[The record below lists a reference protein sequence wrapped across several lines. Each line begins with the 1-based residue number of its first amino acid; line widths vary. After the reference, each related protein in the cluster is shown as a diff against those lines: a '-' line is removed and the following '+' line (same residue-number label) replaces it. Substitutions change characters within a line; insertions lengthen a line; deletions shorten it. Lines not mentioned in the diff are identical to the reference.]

1 MPARESARREV
12 LRGVRGSRGASVRQL
27 RSPAV
32 GHRQVLLRVR
42 PSRRSRRAGGITAL
56 RGAGSLHSQTPGR
69 EDPVVKGRARGRA
82 QAGHRAL
89 RRPQGLD
96 GAARRPRSRGG
107 AHAPRPRARTHD
119 GGRPPLRGHGEPGDG
134 RRDHGAL
141 RRAARP
147 RGSRGARVLRR
158 APDAG
163 VAETLRG
170 RHAPLARGGGA
181 DPGRSQLGRG
191 RRPLGR
197 QRSPHGL
204 HRRGPDDPPRGP
216 DGTAGAARDGA
227 ADRRDRAAR
236 RGLRRGAVA
245 RAHPREGSPGPDRAL
260 RADGGGDGAHATA
273 GRGAPR
279 PHALRRPRRRG
290 RAPAPSP
297 RPGRRRPRPGGR
309 HRRRGRGGQVTAH
322 LRVHPLASGAGLADP
337 GGRLRLLRQ
346 GHQLPARDRPAQGL
360 LQDR

>member
-1 MPARESARREV
+1 MSRCPQCQHENPQGARFCNGCGARAELACAQCGQV
-12 LRGVRGSRGASVRQL
+12 NPSGSRFCNGCGAKLGDPAPSGPEARFT
-27 RSPAV
+27 SPESYNPRHLAETI
-32 GHRQVLLRVR
+32 LT
-42 PSRRSRRAGGITAL
+42 SKAAL
-56 RGAGSLHSQTPGR
+56 EGERKH
-69 EDPVVKGRARGRA
+69 
-82 QAGHRAL
+82 GHRAL

-96 GAARRPRSRGG
+96 GAACRPRPRGGAQDPRSR
-107 AHAPRPRARTHD
+107 PRAHD

-163 VAETLRG
+163 VAEALRG

-181 DPGRSQLGRG
+181 DPGRPQLGGG

-204 HRRGPDDPPRGP
+204 HGRGPDHSPRGP
-216 DGTAGAARDGA
+216 DGAAGAARDRP

-236 RGLRRGAVA
+236 RGLRRGEVA
-245 RAHPREGSPGPDRAL
+245 RADPREGPPGPDRDL
-260 RADGGGDGAHATA
+260 RADGGGYGADAAA

-290 RAPAPSP
+290 RAPAPGP
-297 RPGRRRPRPGGR
+297 RPGRRRAAARWSPSSARPGWAS
-309 HRRRGRGGQVTAH
+309 RGSPTSSPTPIGCRTG
-322 LRVHPLASGAGLADP
+322 
-337 GGRLRLLRQ
+337 
-346 GHQLPARDRPAQGL
+346 
-360 LQDR
+360 